1 MKKGDLVKHCNA
13 PWYGIIT
20 RVKRFTDPP
29 AGVQHVELI
38 WLDNEERR
46 HVLGTPVRD
55 VVASSLLLMVSEA

>member
-1 MKKGDLVKHCNA
+1 MKAGDLVKHYRA
-13 PWYGIIT
+13 PWFGIIT

-38 WLDNEERR
+38 WLDNEDRR

-55 VVASSLLLMVSEA
+55 VVASSLLLMVNEA

>member
-1 MKKGDLVKHCNA
+1 MKPGDLVKHCNA

-29 AGVQHVELI
+29 AGLQHVELI
-38 WLDNEERR
+38 WLDDKDRR
-46 HVLGTPVRD
+46 HVLGTPARD

>member
-20 RVKRFTDPP
+20 RVKRFKDPP

-38 WLDNEERR
+38 WLDDKDRR
-46 HVLGTPVRD
+46 HVLGTPARD
-55 VVASSLLLMVSEA
+55 VVASSLLLLVSEA